1 MADVLTNEA
10 NEVVYYRSFGSD
22 AQNVSQMV
30 EQEKKGLEENQVL
43 ACIKHFPG
51 HGATSADTHDGMAYV
66 DKSWEE
72 LQMRELIPFQE
83 QVNQNVS
90 MIMAG
95 HFSLPQVTGDD
106 TPCSLSQTIITEK
119 LRTEMGYDGLVITDA
134 LNMGAVSNWYTSAEA
149 AVMAV
154 QAGVDLLLMP
164 SDFQAAY
171 QAVLAACES
180 GEIPQERIDAS
191 VTRILRVKLNMES

>member
-1 MADVLTNEA
+1 
-10 NEVVYYRSFGSD
+10 
-22 AQNVSQMV
+22 
-30 EQEKKGLEENQVL
+30 
-43 ACIKHFPG
+43 
-51 HGATSADTHDGMAYV
+51 
-66 DKSWEE
+66 
-72 LQMRELIPFQE
+72 
-83 QVNQNVS
+83 
-90 MIMAG
+90 MAG

-119 LRTEMGYDGLVITDA
+119 LRNEMGYDGLVITDA

-180 GEIPQERIDAS
+180 GEIPKENIDAS
-191 VTRILRVKLNMES
+191 VARILKVKLKMET